1 MGYGRSGWTG
11 ASSKWDTVAVD
22 GLGLALS
29 GIRLQ
34 LASRFGPGKRIV
46 NESEED
52 LNEHEKI
59 RALPR

>member
-1 MGYGRSGWTG
+1 
-11 ASSKWDTVAVD
+11 VD

>member
-1 MGYGRSGWTG
+1 MARLRSGG
-11 ASSKWDTVAVD
+11 MARSRF